1 MWVVDIIENCI
12 TLWNSTLSSI
22 WSMLT
27 QSPETFHNGAVW
39 DAITKIFTALQ
50 GAGYGLLV
58 LFFAMSFFKHT
69 VSFREFRHPEQIIG
83 YLIRFVAAKVL
94 ISQGMEV
101 IKLIFKI
108 SGSFIGDIAAQMG
121 GLTEIAATLP
131 ENIRNA
137 IEDSA
142 NCCADIH
149 LSGVADFVSGRY
161 CAVYQSADDG
171 LRTLFPYL
179 YVCCAGTAA
188 HVHFCR

>member
-39 DAITKIFTALQ
+39 NAITKIFTALQ

-69 VSFREFRHPEQIIG
+69 VSFREFRHSAQIIG

-108 SGSFIGDIAAQMG
+108 SGSFIG
-121 GLTEIAATLP
+121 
-131 ENIRNA
+131 
-137 IEDSA
+137 
-142 NCCADIH
+142 DIH

>member
-69 VSFREFRHPEQIIG
+69 VSSPGADHW
-83 YLIRFVAAKVL
+83 L
-94 ISQGMEV
+94 S
-101 IKLIFKI
+101 
-108 SGSFIGDIAAQMG
+108 
-121 GLTEIAATLP
+121 
-131 ENIRNA
+131 
-137 IEDSA
+137 DS
-142 NCCADIH
+142 
-149 LSGVADFVSGRY
+149 
-161 CAVYQSADDG
+161 
-171 LRTLFPYL
+171 
-179 YVCCAGTAA
+179 
-188 HVHFCR
+188 FCRCKGTDFTGHGSDKTDI